1 MADLVFDGD
10 IILPIDQISYD
21 YSIMPLKYINEKIR
35 NYYRSMDLLAYINEA
50 KSFTNLCLTQL
61 FLCFATYML
70 HRTQVHGEEN
80 AKLCAEEPDNNKCGK
95 LTGYDNLDLC
105 SEEDT

>member
-1 MADLVFDGD
+1 MVFDGD
-10 IILPIDQISYD
+10 IILPIDQISFD
-21 YSIMPLKYINEKIR
+21 YSIMPLEYINEKIR

-80 AKLCAEEPDNNKCGK
+80 AKLCAQVPDNNKCGK